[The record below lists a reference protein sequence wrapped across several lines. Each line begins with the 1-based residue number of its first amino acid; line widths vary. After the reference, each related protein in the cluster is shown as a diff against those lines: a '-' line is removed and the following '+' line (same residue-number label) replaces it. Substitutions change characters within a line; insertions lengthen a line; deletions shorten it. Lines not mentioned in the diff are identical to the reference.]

1 MSEMFTCAD
10 CGERTPAD
18 ETFEIR
24 HHGRKDRLAHVCG
37 DCRSCSWC
45 GETYDCANPCYTWAH
60 IVAPEGNPDG
70 SICVQCY
77 AYTKGMLAVV
87 QPDESIMFTVGAK
100 GHCAHIDCR
109 RKTTVVSVPAMR
121 ANEEKTLPFC
131 AEHIGWAQK
140 RYERGLNV

>member
-1 MSEMFTCAD
+1 MSEMFTCND

-18 ETFEIR
+18 EAFYV
-24 HHGRKDRLAHVCG
+24 HQHGRTGTVRRCPE
-37 DCRSCSWC
+37 CRSCSWC
-45 GETYDCANPCYTWAH
+45 GETYDRANPCYTWAR
-60 IVAPEGNPDG
+60 VLAPERNPDG

-87 QPDESIMFTVGAK
+87 QFDGSIMFSVGAK

-109 RKTTVVSVPAMR
+109 REKTVVKVLAMR
-121 ANEEKTLPFC
+121 ANQQTTLPFC

-140 RYERGLNV
+140 RYDRRLNV